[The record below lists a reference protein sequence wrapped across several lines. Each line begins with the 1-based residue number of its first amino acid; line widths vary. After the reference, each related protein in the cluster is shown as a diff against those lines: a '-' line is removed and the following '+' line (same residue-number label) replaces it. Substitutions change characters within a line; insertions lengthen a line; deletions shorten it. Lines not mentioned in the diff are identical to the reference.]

1 MVLASTVRSRSS
13 DREQRVRGRLSGLGS
28 LPNEGGPG
36 DALSA
41 DNSSKS
47 H

>member
-1 MVLASTVRSRSS
+1 MGGRRRTG
-13 DREQRVRGRLSGLGS
+13 DRGRIRLSRLGS